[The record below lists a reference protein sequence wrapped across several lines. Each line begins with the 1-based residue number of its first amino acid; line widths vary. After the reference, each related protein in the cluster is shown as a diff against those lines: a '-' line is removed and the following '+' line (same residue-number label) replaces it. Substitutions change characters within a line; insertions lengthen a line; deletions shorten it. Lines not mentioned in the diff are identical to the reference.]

1 MFMLM
6 RMLRPR
12 IGRGRA
18 AAACRSMLS
27 RDNHTR
33 HNAHEDAASRR
44 FRCRYVAIP
53 ILSLGFPTRKSKLIP
68 S

>member
-6 RMLRPR
+6 RVLRPR

-33 HNAHEDAASRR
+33 HNSHEEDAAVKSR
-44 FRCRYVAIP
+44 
-53 ILSLGFPTRKSKLIP
+53 
-68 S
+68 